1 MREVVQDRLPMI
13 SQFGDG
19 LKACNVHEAIQNY
32 PEELKNLFCIETI
45 SQELTEDQFVDL
57 FYVAYSE
64 QQQKKLKE
72 INTFKVFSDFVAMV
86 THGGMFVAFNLFEI
100 LVYLHNVDG

>member
-1 MREVVQDRLPMI
+1 MI

-32 PEELKNLFCIETI
+32 PEELKHLFCIETI

-64 QQQKKLKE
+64 QQ
-72 INTFKVFSDFVAMV
+72 
-86 THGGMFVAFNLFEI
+86 
-100 LVYLHNVDG
+100 